1 MTPTASSVRRT
12 VVRGVL
18 AIAVLAGNTLVA
30 GAAAAQAVLLEIRPT
45 VGDTVH
51 LRLEQTV
58 EMKGTTRVGTRDST
72 MSMTTRMAILAR
84 AIILTSDST
93 GANVLAVTDSVV
105 RSWPDSLPSPPDRS
119 SRRALEGSRVEM
131 RVLPDGSSQIVTSDS
146 ELDELRGLMAQMPA
160 TLPRTPVQVGER
172 WSRVVTVPIAGQDGA
187 SRTESLKTTFRFDS
201 LSRNREVAHISMVGE
216 ISRTSGDSATGPSGI
231 EMTGTIRGGMTV
243 DRKRG
248 WMTDSRA
255 VITFK
260 SVRPAPRGSKAHPMR
275 FDLTITQR
283 MRALDKR

>member
-1 MTPTASSVRRT
+1 VGRT
-12 VVRGVL
+12 VVRRVL
-18 AIAVLAGNTLVA
+18 ASAALAASTLASAA
-30 GAAAAQAVLLEIRPT
+30 GAQPVLLEIRPT

-72 MSMTTRMAILAR
+72 MTMTTRMAILAR

-93 GANVLAVTDSVV
+93 GARVLAVTDSVV
-105 RSWPDSLPSPPDRS
+105 RFWPDSLPSSPGLPS
-119 SRRALEGSRVEM
+119 GRALEGSRVEM
-131 RVLPDGSSQIVTSDS
+131 QVLPDGSSQMVTSDS

-172 WSRVVTVPIAGQDGA
+172 WSRVVAVPIAGQDGA

-216 ISRTSGDSATGPSGI
+216 ISRTSGDSAKGPAGI

-260 SVRPAPRGSKAHPMR
+260 SVRPAPRGGKSHPMR

>member
-1 MTPTASSVRRT
+1 MASSLRRRIVQRT
-12 VVRGVL
+12 VASAAL
-18 AIAVLAGNTLVA
+18 ALAAILPGRAL
-30 GAAAAQAVLLEIRPT
+30 AQPVLLEIRPT

-58 EMKGTTRVGTRDST
+58 EMKGTTRVGQRDST

-84 AIILTSDST
+84 AIVLASDST
-93 GANVLAVTDSVV
+93 SARVLTVTDSVAL
-105 RSWPDSLPSPPDRS
+105 SGPDSGRNSSREQ

-131 RVLPDGSSQIVTSDS
+131 RVLPDGSSEFVTEAS
-146 ELDELRGLMAQMPA
+146 ELTNELRALMAQMPS

-172 WSRVVTVPIAGQDGA
+172 WSRVVTVPLRGQAGDSSTA
-187 SRTESLKTTFRFDS
+187 SLKTTFRFDS
-201 LSRNREVAHISMVGE
+201 LSRNREVAHISLLGE
-216 ISRTSGDSATGPSGI
+216 LSRSTVDSVKGPPSL
-231 EMTGTIRGGMTV
+231 EMSGTIRGGMTV
-243 DRKRG
+243 DRTRG

-255 VITFK
+255 VITLRSVVPPPAGGK
-260 SVRPAPRGSKAHPMR
+260 SNPMR